1 MNEYLTRLRDLLQEE
16 VELHDTLRRELAQEA
31 ESDGEM
37 SAGTLLRIQVN
48 KNQCAQRIQHLEEQR
63 ISIVRH
69 IEVRH
74 TETNPGQPGA
84 GLTLK
89 QIIPLAD
96 EALGQ
101 ELKDCH
107 QQLQNALSEI
117 RSLARLTSENAH
129 ARLQAVDA
137 TLAVINEAVRM
148 HPTYSDEGRLR
159 NKPPTFKYTSA

>member
-1 MNEYLTRLRDLLQEE
+1 VNKFLTTLRDLLQEE
-16 VELHDTLRRELAQEA
+16 VELHDTLRRELEQEA
-31 ESDGEM
+31 ESDGDM
-37 SAGTLLRIQVN
+37 SAGTLLRIQVT
-48 KNQCAQRIQHLEEQR
+48 KNQCAQRIQYLEEQR
-63 ISIVRH
+63 ISVVRN
-69 IEVRH
+69 I
-74 TETNPGQPGA
+74 ETNQGRSGA

-107 QQLQNALSEI
+107 QHLQDALHDI
-117 RSLARLTSENAH
+117 RDLARLTGENAH

-148 HPTYSDEGRLR
+148 HPTYSDEGRLH